1 MGNKSQCTGVAMV
14 SETNAGRFWEE
25 RPGAL
30 HNFRGSGRSPGSS
43 DVFHKF
49 NMEFVTKIDIKTA
62 ILTTFSPDY

>member
-14 SETNAGRFWEE
+14 SETKEGGFREE
-25 RPGAL
+25 CPPQLSGFGAKPRKL
-30 HNFRGSGRSPGSS
+30 RR
-43 DVFHKF
+43 FHKF